1 MLIIKCSDADNSYK
15 KIKNFL
21 IKGDQNNAEKLLS
34 QLQQMNAV
42 TLKDLQTEI
51 QVKADLL
58 DLIAALSDQVK
69 KERRNIGNS
78 KSIGKD
84 KGSQES
90 YELRKI
96 VEEQ

>member
-1 MLIIKCSDADNSYK
+1 
-15 KIKNFL
+15 
-21 IKGDQNNAEKLLS
+21 
-34 QLQQMNAV
+34 MNAV

-84 KGSQES
+84 KGS
-90 YELRKI
+90 
-96 VEEQ
+96 